1 MKNKRTPEQLERN
14 FKGVA
19 NHRRIEVLLL
29 VSKQDSISLIG
40 IAKALKCNFKTLSEH
55 TKKLVQAGL
64 LDKRY
69 TGDGTVRHSLS
80 PYGKKFVKFIE
91 LFQNEGD

>member
-1 MKNKRTPEQLERN
+1 MEKN

-29 VSKQDSISLIG
+29 VSRENNISLTQ

-55 TKKLVQAGL
+55 TKKLVSAGL
-64 LDKRY
+64 IDKKSM
-69 TGDGTVRHSLS
+69 GDGAVRHSLS

-91 LFQNEGD
+91 SFQED